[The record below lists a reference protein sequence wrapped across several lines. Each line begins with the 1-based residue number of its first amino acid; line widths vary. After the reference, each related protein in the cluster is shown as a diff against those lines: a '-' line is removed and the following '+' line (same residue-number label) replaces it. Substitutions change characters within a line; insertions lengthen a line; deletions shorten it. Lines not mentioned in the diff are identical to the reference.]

1 MGSGVQG
8 GPSWQA
14 ALRALCAVEAVVQQ
28 GSSAACGEV
37 AVFFQVVLPLC
48 RCPVTKC
55 LRGEHSRDR
64 RPCALLCGP
73 CTSMSHCCI

>member
-14 ALRALCAVEAVVQQ
+14 ALRALCAAEAVLQQ

-37 AVFFQVVLPLC
+37 AVFFQVILPLC
-48 RCPVTKC
+48 LCFVTRSLC
-55 LRGEHSRDR
+55 REHSRDR
-64 RPCALLCGP
+64 RPCGALCGP
-73 CTSMSHCCI
+73 CTSISDCWT